1 MTASII
7 EPFLEPLD
15 TNGDYILPTTQYIA
29 NAAILVIFA
38 YLVALVIMEI
48 NYFRF
53 AVWMAWRRMERL
65 KEQGSSDGQ
74 NKVDGCLENNEM
86 NEEDEG
92 EKIVEKN
99 CTRSASSYSEM
110 SASSKDNQ
118 MMTPSRKYDAENDH
132 SETQS
137 NHDAIQIDQGVT
149 VVTQQQ
155 SPQQNRHHSSIPDIE
170 SSSHSAIG
178 HLMDDVRS
186 NLSSLQPTS
195 PLRIVANRSSSIIS
209 IDNSS
214 RKSLTNEHDDNPTNS
229 NNPAALE
236 KAYQT
241 IHTSSLIAILA
252 SLTLYTITAT
262 CMALF
267 TRGLKDEVVAVI
279 VGFSKFVA
287 SVIVFILSAKVPQWV
302 SVEEVV

>member
-1 MTASII
+1 MTA
-7 EPFLEPLD
+7 D
-15 TNGDYILPTTQYIA
+15 T
-29 NAAILVIFA
+29 
-38 YLVALVIMEI
+38 
-48 NYFRF
+48 
-53 AVWMAWRRMERL
+53 
-65 KEQGSSDGQ
+65 EQP
-74 NKVDGCLENNEM
+74 
-86 NEEDEG
+86 
-92 EKIVEKN
+92 
-99 CTRSASSYSEM
+99 Y
-110 SASSKDNQ
+110 
-118 MMTPSRKYDAENDH
+118 
-132 SETQS
+132 
-137 NHDAIQIDQGVT
+137 DAIQIDQGVT

-178 HLMDDVRS
+178 HLLDNDDDVRS
-186 NLSSLQPTS
+186 NLLSLQPTS

-241 IHTSSLIAILA
+241 IHTSALIAILA

-267 TRGLKDEVVAVI
+267 TRGLKDKVVAVI
-279 VGFSKFVA
+279 VGFSIFVA

-302 SVEEVV
+302 SVEEVGVNVPYHDCRYDGFLHYS

>member
-1 MTASII
+1 MT
-7 EPFLEPLD
+7 
-15 TNGDYILPTTQYIA
+15 
-29 NAAILVIFA
+29 
-38 YLVALVIMEI
+38 
-48 NYFRF
+48 
-53 AVWMAWRRMERL
+53 
-65 KEQGSSDGQ
+65 
-74 NKVDGCLENNEM
+74 
-86 NEEDEG
+86 
-92 EKIVEKN
+92 
-99 CTRSASSYSEM
+99 
-110 SASSKDNQ
+110 
-118 MMTPSRKYDAENDH
+118 DH
-132 SETQS
+132 PETQS

-178 HLMDDVRS
+178 HLLDDVR
-186 NLSSLQPTS
+186 NP
-195 PLRIVANRSSSIIS
+195 PLLFVLWRIDQSSIIS

-241 IHTSSLIAILA
+241 THTSALIAILA

-302 SVEEVV
+302 SC

>member
-1 MTASII
+1 
-7 EPFLEPLD
+7 
-15 TNGDYILPTTQYIA
+15 
-29 NAAILVIFA
+29 
-38 YLVALVIMEI
+38 
-48 NYFRF
+48 
-53 AVWMAWRRMERL
+53 MAWRRMERL
-65 KEQGSSDGQ
+65 NKEQQAGGDGQ

-86 NEEDEG
+86 KEEVEG
-92 EKIVEKN
+92 DKIAVEKN
-99 CTRSASSYSEM
+99 CTRSVSSSEM
-110 SASSKDNQ
+110 SASSEEKE
-118 MMTPSRKYDAENDH
+118 MMTPSRNSDVENDH
-132 SETQS
+132 PETQS

-155 SPQQNRHHSSIPDIE
+155 QSPRQQNRHHSSIPGIE

-195 PLRIVANRSSSIIS
+195 PLRSIRSSSIIS
-209 IDNSS
+209 IDNKSS
-214 RKSLTNEHDDNPTNS
+214 HKSLNNENDNPNNNNS
-229 NNPAALE
+229 NNSAAALQ

-302 SVEEVV
+302 SVEKVVV